1 MNFVL
6 HEKEL
11 KDKGYT
17 IIQKI
22 YSEEE
27 VLHIRKTIDELD
39 ISGISFRRT
48 NDLFAIRRFL
58 IEVPSV
64 KPLIFNKKLSE
75 LINTQFGEDYFV
87 VKSIYFDKPAQSN
100 WFVAFHQDLTI
111 SVNKRIDLNGY
122 NHWTV
127 KQDQFAVQPPLDIL
141 RNIFT
146 IRIHLD
152 DTNEMNG
159 ALKVISGSHSNVIQ
173 NINLAEQKA
182 ETCEVQ
188 RGGIMIM
195 NPLLLHS
202 SGRSRNDCR
211 RRVIH
216 IEFCNMQLPGELEWS
231 ELS

>member
-17 IIQKI
+17 VIQKI
-22 YSEEE
+22 YSEDE
-27 VLHIRKTIDELD
+27 VSDIIKTIDELD
-39 ISGISFRRT
+39 ISGVNFRRT

-58 IEVPSV
+58 KEVPSV
-64 KPLIFNKKLSE
+64 KSLIFNNKLNE
-75 LINTQFGEDYFV
+75 LISTRFGEDYFV
-87 VKSIYFDKPAQSN
+87 IKSIYFDKPAQSN
-100 WFVAFHQDLTI
+100 WFVSFHQDLTI
-111 SVNKRIDLNGY
+111 SVNKKMQLSGY

-127 KQDQFAVQPPLDIL
+127 KHDQFAVQPPLDIL

-159 ALKVISGSHSNVIQ
+159 ALKVIPGSQLNGIQ
-173 NINLAEQKA
+173 NVNLTEQKT
-182 ETCEVQ
+182 EICEVQ

-195 NPLLLHS
+195 KPLLLHS
-202 SGRSRNDCR
+202 SGRSRNEGR

-216 IEFCNMQLPGELEWS
+216 IEFCNIQLPEELEWS